1 MGSNNNYVLFDYN
14 KFVNDIKRVDFE
26 RNGKVNL
33 TKILEGKLGISQS
46 TLSNSLRNAERGT
59 GGFDL
64 SLYDDSVKYGTM
76 QRVYMLAICNEMGL
90 SIDDYIAVKKPAQ
103 NSNNLNDIDMDF
115 KNIVVAGLKSV
126 NEYNK
131 TIVSLIPDITELI
144 SKNNDGIARLIA
156 SLVKVEYQ
164 NRDILASISSDIKAQ
179 GEKLDKIASGIQTM
193 NDKYN
198 KPSAYIRK

>member
-1 MGSNNNYVLFDYN
+1 MKAKYELIDIAKFEEDVKRYVGLNDEKLYKFFNEIGLSDSVFSNARQNF
-14 KFVNDIKRVDFE
+14 K
-26 RNGKVNL
+26 
-33 TKILEGKLGISQS
+33 
-46 TLSNSLRNAERGT
+46 RGT
-59 GGFDL
+59 GKFDI
-64 SLYDDSVKYGTM
+64 SEYEEYDSFGVI
-76 QRVYMLAICNEMGL
+76 QRVYLNLICNKA
-90 SIDDYIAVKKPAQ
+90 SINIDDYICKKKTTETPTQ
-103 NSNNLNDIDMDF
+103 QVISDIDMDF

-126 NEYNK
+126 NECNK

>member
-1 MGSNNNYVLFDYN
+1 MGSNNNYILFDYD
-14 KFVNDIKRVDFE
+14 KFTKDIKRVDFE
-26 RNGKVNL
+26 RNGKVNIG
-33 TKILEGKLGISQS
+33 KILEGKLGISQS
-46 TLSNSLRNAERGT
+46 TLSNSIRNAKRGT

-64 SLYDDSVKYGTM
+64 SLYDNDVEYGSM

-90 SIDDYIAVKKPAQ
+90 NIDDYIAVEKPAQ
-103 NSNNLNDIDMDF
+103 NANNLNDIDMDF
-115 KNIVVAGLKSV
+115 KNIVVAGIKDIR
-126 NEYNK
+126 ECNK
-131 TIVSLIPDITELI
+131 TITSIIPDITELI
-144 SKNNDGIARLIA
+144 SKNNDGIARLLA